1 MDKSSTV
8 GGEQLELFLQHFDII
23 FTWPLD
29 KTYMA
34 RMIQSN
40 KEEWFIL
47 EKKHTYM
54 SKKHSNKLQQS
65 RQSLLILQCPV
76 IRNPSLS
83 L

>member
-47 EKKHTYM
+47 EKNTLICQKNTQINCNNQGRAY
-54 SKKHSNKLQQS
+54 SFSS
-65 RQSLLILQCPV
+65 VLLSGILV
-76 IRNPSLS
+76 
-83 L
+83 